1 MAMKQWAVGHANI
14 VKVVS
19 PDSLAEEIREEI
31 RKEIRKAAELYG
43 MKEKP

>member
-19 PDSLAEEIREEI
+19 PDSLAEEVRE
-31 RKEIRKAAELYG
+31 EIRKAAELYG